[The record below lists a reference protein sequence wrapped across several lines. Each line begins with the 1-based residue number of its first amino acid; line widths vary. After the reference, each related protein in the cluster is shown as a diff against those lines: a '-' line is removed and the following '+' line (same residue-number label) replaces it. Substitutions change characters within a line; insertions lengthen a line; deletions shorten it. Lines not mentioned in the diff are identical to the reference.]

1 VLCSVRTTRMEGMN
15 AKNFD
20 EVFATLIAQGISPD
34 ELFDSVCKQVMSAQ
48 SCQNRLLFPLAKV
61 CVQRCTV
68 HHKMCFSLQRVEI
81 VLTAHPTQVNRRTL
95 QYKHTRI
102 ATLLAQNDRHVSCS
116 LNCKQCQDQ
125 DTLCI

>member
-1 VLCSVRTTRMEGMN
+1 MEGMN